1 MDVWHFLPVVL
12 YVIYR
17 LFIFIYDSGQPG
29 FSENQNGILM
39 KRWAMGAVGSFT
51 GFFNTIQQLLY
62 LAFSLQLYFVYSK
75 RIKNFFSNTFRL
87 QLNWLRNFLFI
98 YTFLFLYGA
107 LQDVVNISI
116 VELTWIE
123 KWWYQFF
130 SALAVIYIGIK
141 GFFTDTTT
149 LNGLDFNRRENFPNN
164 KIKDMTNLAMK
175 GKASLP
181 TETERQRVMDYMISE
196 KPYLDADLNI
206 TDLAN
211 SLKMSRS
218 QLSETI
224 NLGFGKNFN
233 DFINTYR
240 VDAVKDMLSKNA
252 QRKLSLLGIAYECGF
267 NSKATFNRVFKKITG
282 NSPTDY
288 LKVTT

>member
-75 RIKNFFSNTFRL
+75 RIKNFFSNTYRL

-233 DFINTYR
+233 DFINISSRCRERY
-240 VDAVKDMLSKNA
+240 A
-252 QRKLSLLGIAYECGF
+252 F
-267 NSKATFNRVFKKITG
+267 
-282 NSPTDY
+282 
-288 LKVTT
+288 